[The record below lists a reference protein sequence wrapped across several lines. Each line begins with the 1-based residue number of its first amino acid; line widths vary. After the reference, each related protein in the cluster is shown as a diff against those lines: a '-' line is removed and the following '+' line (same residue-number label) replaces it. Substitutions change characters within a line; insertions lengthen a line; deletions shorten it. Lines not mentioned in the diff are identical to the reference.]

1 MPMPLLLPFFQGL
14 KPECAMGWDGGEGG
28 WNFGGF
34 SVREDFDF
42 FGFIYWGAGEV
53 TKKLKEKEKERKE
66 EKVAWKIILIREKL
80 KRDYEVERRI
90 GMGTSRLSRHVY
102 HVTFLFSL

>member
-1 MPMPLLLPFFQGL
+1 
-14 KPECAMGWDGGEGG
+14 MGEKEDGTLAVFRFEKILI
-28 WNFGGF
+28 FL
-34 SVREDFDF
+34 DL
-42 FGFIYWGAGEV
+42 FIEGAGEV

>member
-1 MPMPLLLPFFQGL
+1 
-14 KPECAMGWDGGEGG
+14 MGEKEDGTLAVFRFEKILI
-28 WNFGGF
+28 FL
-34 SVREDFDF
+34 DL
-42 FGFIYWGAGEV
+42 FIGREV

>member
-1 MPMPLLLPFFQGL
+1 
-14 KPECAMGWDGGEGG
+14 MGEKEDGTLAVFRLEKILI
-28 WNFGGF
+28 FL
-34 SVREDFDF
+34 DL
-42 FGFIYWGAGEV
+42 FIGREV

-80 KRDYEVERRI
+80 ERDYEVERRI

>member
-14 KPECAMGWDGGEGG
+14 KPECAMGWDGEK
-28 WNFGGF
+28 
-34 SVREDFDF
+34 EDGTLAVFRFEKILIFLDL
-42 FGFIYWGAGEV
+42 FIGGEV

>member
-42 FGFIYWGAGEV
+42 FGFIYREGREV
-53 TKKLKEKEKERKE
+53 TKKLKEKEGKKEGRESCVENNFDTRKIE
-66 EKVAWKIILIREKL
+66 
-80 KRDYEVERRI
+80 
-90 GMGTSRLSRHVY
+90 TRL
-102 HVTFLFSL
+102 

>member
-1 MPMPLLLPFFQGL
+1 
-14 KPECAMGWDGGEGG
+14 MGEKEDGTLAVFRLEKILI
-28 WNFGGF
+28 FL
-34 SVREDFDF
+34 DL
-42 FGFIYWGAGEV
+42 FIGREV
-53 TKKLKEKEKERKE
+53 TKKLKEKEKERME

-80 KRDYEVERRI
+80 ERDYEVERRI

>member
-1 MPMPLLLPFFQGL
+1 
-14 KPECAMGWDGGEGG
+14 MGEKEDGTLAVFRFEKILIFLDLFIGG
-28 WNFGGF
+28 
-34 SVREDFDF
+34 R
-42 FGFIYWGAGEV
+42 EV

>member
-1 MPMPLLLPFFQGL
+1 
-14 KPECAMGWDGGEGG
+14 MGEKEDGTLAVFRFEKILI
-28 WNFGGF
+28 FL
-34 SVREDFDF
+34 DL
-42 FGFIYWGAGEV
+42 FIGREV

-80 KRDYEVERRI
+80 ERDYEVERRI

>member
-28 WNFGGF
+28 TLAVFRF
-34 SVREDFDF
+34 EKILIFLDL
-42 FGFIYWGAGEV
+42 FIGREV